1 MFRVHTVWITG
12 PHAGKRR
19 TWDTLEVAVATK
31 TMNML
36 LAGGVC
42 AWIEEIRG

>member
-1 MFRVHTVWITG
+1 MFRLHTVWITG

-19 TWDTLEVAVATK
+19 TWDTRIREVAIK
-31 TMNML
+31 TMNMM

-42 AWIEEIRG
+42 AWIEEIKS